1 METIGV
7 IAEYDP
13 FHSGHAYHL
22 AQVRAAF
29 GADCA
34 IVCAMSGHFVQR
46 GEAALADKW
55 RRAGLALRGGADLVL
70 ELPTLWAASS
80 AERFARGGVSLL
92 AATGVVDRLSFGSE
106 GGDLAPLAA
115 VADHLAGDG
124 WQEGLRRGLDAGL
137 SFPAARQRAVEEQLG
152 PAAAACLRAPNDT
165 LGVEYL
171 RAIRT
176 LGGGM
181 RAHTVPRRGAGHGT
195 ETVAEHVSASY
206 LRVRILA
213 EDPAPLG
220 PYLSAADEAALR
232 ADPAALRWAE
242 RAVLARLRTMDRA
255 DFAVLPDSGEGLGDR
270 VYAAAQRGRT
280 LEEVYA
286 LAKTKRYAH
295 ARIRR
300 MVLWAFLHLTEADR
314 PERPPYLRVLGFTA
328 RGQQLLRRMKGTAA
342 LPVLVKPAHAA
353 RLPEEAQRVFALEA
367 RCTALYDVCRRE
379 FGRTVGRNEYEEGP
393 VRLG

>member
-13 FHSGHAYHL
+13 FHSGHAHHL

-34 IVCAMSGHFVQR
+34 IVCVMSGHFVQR
-46 GEAALADKW
+46 GEASLADKW

-70 ELPTLWAASS
+70 ELPTPWAASS

-106 GGDLAPLAA
+106 TGELAPLAA
-115 VADHLAGDG
+115 VADLLTGDDWLA
-124 WQEGLRRGLDAGL
+124 GLRRGLDAGL
-137 SFPAARQRAVEEQLG
+137 SFPAARQRAVEERLG

-165 LGVEYL
+165 LGIEYL
-171 RAIRT
+171 RAICS
-176 LGGGM
+176 LGSGLA
-181 RAHTVPRRGAGHGT
+181 AHTVPRRGAGHGT

-206 LRVRILA
+206 LRTRILA

-220 PYLSAADEAALR
+220 PYLAPADEAALR
-232 ADPAALRWAE
+232 ADPASLRWAE
-242 RAVLARLRTMDRA
+242 RAVLARLRTMERA
-255 DFAVLPDSGEGLGDR
+255 DLAALPDGGEGLSDR
-270 VYAAAQRGRT
+270 LYAAARQGRT

-286 LAKTKRYAH
+286 LTKTKRYAH

-300 MVLWAFLHLTEADR
+300 LVLWAFLHLTEADR

-328 RGQQLLRRMKGTAA
+328 RGQQLLRQMKGTAT

-353 RLPEEAQRVFALEA
+353 RLPEEARRVFALEA
-367 RCTALYDVCRRE
+367 RCTALYDICRRD
-379 FGRTVGRNEYEEGP
+379 FGRTQGKNEYAEGP
-393 VRLG
+393 VRV

>member
-13 FHSGHAYHL
+13 FHSGHAHHL

-46 GEAALADKW
+46 GEAALVDKW

-80 AERFARGGVSLL
+80 AERFARGGVSLM

-106 GGDLAPLAA
+106 TGDLAPLAA
-115 VADHLAGDG
+115 VADG

-137 SFPAARQRAVEEQLG
+137 SFPAARQQAVAEQLG

-165 LGVEYL
+165 LGIEYL
-171 RAIRT
+171 RAIHT
-176 LGGGM
+176 CGGGM
-181 RAHTVPRRGAGHGT
+181 AAHTVPRRGAGHGT

-206 LRVRILA
+206 LRARILSG
-213 EDPAPLG
+213 DPAPLG
-220 PYLSAADEAALR
+220 PYLAPADEAALR
-232 ADPAALRWAE
+232 ADPASLRWAE

-255 DFAVLPDSGEGLGDR
+255 DFAALPDSGEGLSDR
-270 VYAAAQRGRT
+270 LYAAAQRGRT

-300 MVLWAFLHLTEADR
+300 MVLWAFLHLTEGDR
-314 PERPPYLRVLGFTA
+314 PEYPPYLRVLGFTA
-328 RGQQLLRRMKGTAA
+328 RGQQLLRRMKGTAS

-353 RLPEEAQRVFALEA
+353 RLPEEARRVFALEA

-379 FGRTVGRNEYEEGP
+379 FGRTAGRNEYEEGP
-393 VRLG
+393 VRG